1 MNAIEVKE
9 VLVDAGPSNRHSLSF
24 SVERGT
30 VCGLVGKNG
39 AGKTLLLQALVKQHK
54 LNKGEIFLLG
64 KSVTTQFEKVKP
76 DIGVVWAMYYGP
88 LHFTA
93 NHYRDF
99 YKELYQNWDDA
110 YFYALLDRFKIYRNE
125 KIKTYSAGMLIKL
138 QLALALA
145 HHPKLLILDEPTAHL
160 DPFARDELMEL
171 LAQYM
176 ENGENTIII
185 SSHILSDLE
194 KIADTILYLEE
205 GDILYHE
212 NKDNMTSEYVLWR
225 GELSSIVPKSAI
237 IASKRT
243 GLSREYLLVK
253 KLLPEMF
260 FDKYGHLVQAPTIEE
275 FLLYTEYATSKEG
288 K

>member
-9 VLVDAGPSNRHSLSF
+9 VSLKVGPSRHHTLSF
-24 SVERGT
+24 TVERGT

-39 AGKTLLLQALVKQHK
+39 AGKTLLLQALVKQHELK
-54 LNKGEIFLLG
+54 KGDICLLG
-64 KSVTTQFEKVKP
+64 KSVTNQFEELKQ
-76 DIGVVWAMYYGP
+76 DIGVVWANYYGP
-88 LHFTA
+88 LGFTA
-93 NHYRDF
+93 NDYRAI
-99 YKELYQNWDDA
+99 YKGLYRNWDDQ
-110 YFYALLDRFKIYRNE
+110 YFDSLLEQFGIYPND
-125 KIKTYSAGMLIKL
+125 KIKKYSDGMLMKL
-138 QLALALA
+138 LLALALA

-160 DPFARDELMEL
+160 DPFARVELMDV

-176 ENGENTIII
+176 EDGENSIII

-194 KIADTILYLEE
+194 KIADTILFIEN

-243 GLSREYLLVK
+243 ELSREYLLAK

-260 FDKYGHLVQAPTIEE
+260 FEKYGQLVQAPTIEE
-275 FLLYTEYATSKEG
+275 FLMYTDNTSKG
-288 K
+288 DMK

>member
-1 MNAIEVKE
+1 MNAIEVKDV
-9 VLVDAGPSNRHSLSF
+9 VLDAGPSNRHTLSF
-24 SVERGT
+24 TVERGT

-54 LNKGEIFLLG
+54 LNKGDILLLG
-64 KSVTTQFEKVKP
+64 QSVTTQFEEVKP
-76 DIGVVWAMYYGP
+76 DIGVVWAMHYGP

-93 NHYRDF
+93 NMYRDF
-99 YKELYQNWDDA
+99 YKPLYKSWDDD
-110 YFYALLDRFKIYRNE
+110 YFYRLLEQFKIYRNE
-125 KIKTYSAGMLIKL
+125 KLKTYSAGMLMKL

-171 LAQYM
+171 LAAYM
-176 ENGENTIII
+176 ESGDNTMII

-194 KIADTILYLEE
+194 KIADTILYMEA

-212 NKDNMTSEYVLWR
+212 NKDAMTSEYVIWR
-225 GELSSIVPKSAI
+225 GELSSIVPQSAI

-243 GLSREYLLVK
+243 ELSREYLLAK
-253 KLLPEMF
+253 KLLPDMF
-260 FDKYGHLVQAPTIEE
+260 FEKYGQHVQAPTIEE
-275 FLLYTEYATSKEG
+275 YLLYTEYATGEG
-288 K
+288 KS